1 MVKKKKEH
9 THHTKT
15 KTTKS
20 KNVVQE
26 TWPKVVQGTHLTVTT
41 HEDGRT
47 ELKWDDAAL
56 LEEVRAA
63 TKSVD

>member
-1 MVKKKKEH
+1 MVNKKKKEH
-9 THHTKT
+9 THPTKT

-20 KNVVQE
+20 KNVVH

-56 LEEVRAA
+56 LKEVRAA